1 MKRTTLSFLTESK
14 ASAVGFSAMR
24 RVAMTLLVMLLTTAS
39 VWAQDGPAI
48 PTPKITTKV
57 TPENGGTVSAP
68 IEAKMGTQVQFTVT
82 PADGYKIKNVSLSD
96 PGIYDLSG
104 SLETGHY
111 SFTIRSSDVTITVVF
126 EELEFIPKYTIIN
139 ENEKKAML
147 SGYKG
152 KQPTGALNIP
162 NNVTINGIS
171 YSVTSIGV
179 DAFKDCSSLASVT
192 IPNSV
197 TSIGAQ
203 AFRGCK
209 ALQSVTIPNSVTN
222 IGGSAFEGCKAL
234 QSVTIPNRVT
244 NIGGFAFCGC
254 SSLESVTIPNSVKSI
269 DNGVFYG
276 CSSLESVTIP
286 NSVKSIGSY
295 AFYGCSSTTSI
306 NIPNSVTSIDDKAFS
321 GCSGLTSITVE
332 EGNTYYDSRNNCN
345 AIIETKSNTLILG
358 CKNTIIPTSVTS
370 IGNDA
375 FFDCVSLESVTIPNS
390 VTSIGNSAFQNCA
403 LTSVTIP
410 NSVTSIGKSAFSGCR
425 SLESV
430 TIPNSVTSIGNNAF
444 GGCSNLQSVT
454 IPNSVTSI
462 DANAF
467 DGCSSLQSVT
477 IPNSVTSIGNYA
489 FYGCS
494 SLESVTIPNSVMSI
508 GYAAFQRCGLTSIT
522 IPNSVT
528 NIDYTAFLNCK
539 NLTSV
544 TLYSNPK
551 IGANAFKGT
560 PATVTMNLTASNVN
574 GDKWTTFYNDGYNFQ
589 ADENTT
595 VYKATVDGSSLVL
608 TEVEDKIVN
617 SETAV
622 ILKSS
627 GNPVMTLTETGSN
640 DTNGNDLR
648 GISDRDLRTS
658 VISNFSANEIYT
670 MGNTSVGFG
679 FHRYTGEFVPAG
691 KAFLPL
697 YTSDG
702 AKAQSLTIVFAIGST
717 GIKSVSSDSN
727 VQNDWF
733 SLDGTRL
740 NGKPSQPGIYV
751 NGKKKVV
758 VK

>member
-14 ASAVGFSAMR
+14 SSAVGFSSMR
-24 RVAMTLLVMLLTTAS
+24 RVAMTLLVMLLLTATGA
-39 VWAQDGPAI
+39 WAQDGPVI
-48 PTPKITTKV
+48 PTPKITKEII
-57 TPENGGTVSAP
+57 PMNGGTVTAP
-68 IEAKMGTQVQFTVT
+68 EQAKMGTQVQFTVA
-82 PADGYKIKNVSLSD
+82 PAEGYKIKSVSLSD

-126 EELEFIPKYTIIN
+126 EELEFTPKYTIIN

-179 DAFKDCSSLASVT
+179 DAFKDCSSLA
-192 IPNSV
+192 
-197 TSIGAQ
+197 
-203 AFRGCK
+203 
-209 ALQSVTIPNSVTN
+209 SVTIPNSVTN

-595 VYKATVDGSSLVL
+595 VYKGMVNESSLML

-617 SETAV
+617 RGTAV

-627 GNPVMTLTETGSN
+627 GNPVMTLTEFGSS

-648 GISDRDLRTS
+648 GISDRTLRTD

-670 MGNTSVGFG
+670 MGNTSAGFG
-679 FHRYTGEFVPAG
+679 FHRYTGEYVPAG

-697 YTSDG
+697 NTSNG
-702 AKAQSLTIVFAIGST
+702 AKAQSLTIVFAIGAT
-717 GIKSVSSDSN
+717 GINSVSSDSN

-733 SLDGTRL
+733 SLNGTRL
-740 NGKPSQPGIYV
+740 SGKPSQPGIYV

-758 VK
+758 IK